1 MFIAVTRIAAPAEAL
16 DRMAGAFRKAAPDL
30 KQFNGFLGFEL
41 WRDTQTLQA
50 VSRWESR
57 AAMETYTRSG
67 LFGAHHGGA
76 AGVQA
81 HGERQAHAQTPAQG
95 GAASAASAASAA
107 YYEAEVLI

>member
-16 DRMAGAFRKAAPDL
+16 DRMAEAFRKAAPDL

-81 HGERQAHAQTPAQG
+81 HGEGQAHAQTQTSAQG
-95 GAASAASAASAA
+95 GAASAASAA
-107 YYEAEVLI
+107 YYEAEVVV

>member
-16 DRMAGAFRKAAPDL
+16 DRMAVAFRKAAPDL

-57 AAMETYTRSG
+57 AAMEMYTRSG
-67 LFGAHHGGA
+67 LFGAHHGGETGA
-76 AGVQA
+76 QA
-81 HGERQAHAQTPAQG
+81 HGGGQAHAQTPAQG
-95 GAASAASAASAA
+95 GAASAASAA
-107 YYEAEVLI
+107 YYEAEVVV